1 MKYYFEGWFHNK
13 NKLGLD
19 LMIQEGMDV
28 DFQCYKNGEHWDA
41 IPIYNSSNKYDW
53 VVSLGQFKSFEGH
66 EGGVIYGPHIMLDSD
81 TERAKNIFQKN
92 ILYNC
97 LSPWVGDMIKEVNP
111 NFNCLP
117 LPFAVN
123 TEQFQ
128 PKKKDGKP
136 IIYFKQVDRERLN
149 SVLKHLGEDF
159 IVFDYEKRYQESDF
173 TEAISKAPYAIW
185 IGRHESQGFAFQE
198 TLSSDTPI
206 FVIDVKSCREEVN
219 NGIPNTF
226 WSESFP
232 NCELAG
238 TAASYFNESCGLRS
252 YPDRWKE
259 DWDLFLSKD
268 YAPREFIV
276 KNLSAKP
283 CLEIWE
289 NKLKCLI

>member
-19 LMIQEGMDV
+19 LMVQEGMDV

-41 IPIYNSSNKYDW
+41 IPIYNSNNKYDW
-53 VVSLGQFKSFEGH
+53 VISLGQFKSFKGH
-66 EGGVIYGPHIMLDSD
+66 EGGVIYGPHIMFPEV
-81 TERAKNIFQKN
+81 TEDFASKIFNKKTLFN
-92 ILYNC
+92 F
-97 LSPWVGDMIKEVNP
+97 LSPWNCDLATDINK
-111 NFNCLP
+111 NFNAIA

-123 TEQFQ
+123 IEQFQ
-128 PKKKDGKP
+128 PQKKDGKP
-136 IIYFKQVDRERLN
+136 VIYFKQVDRQRLN
-149 SVLKHLGEDF
+149 DVLEHLGDDF

-173 TEAISKAPYAIW
+173 ADAISKAPYAIW

-206 FVIDVKSCREEVN
+206 FVIDVKSCREELN
-219 NGIPNTF
+219 SF
-226 WSESFP
+226 WSTYLPEHP
-232 NCELAG
+232 LTA
-238 TAASYFNESCGLRS
+238 TAASYFDDSCGLRT

-289 NKLKCLI
+289 NKLQGLLS